1 MVAVELTNVP
11 WTRKHDDP
19 RVPLRSSVARIV
31 YPSTLAE
38 LIEVCSTPDPVPAL
52 KAAGSHWSLSE
63 AAVSDNTFIE
73 THDPNG
79 VLPALGRTLF
89 DVIPECMTDAA
100 IEAVMR
106 QSPTALD
113 EDVEVNKGTYFV
125 HFETGKRVYQL
136 YAELDEGDERHPRSL
151 AQLVAES
158 PAGDNRLMGSW
169 GIHTL
174 GGVGGQ
180 TVFGALTT
188 GTHGGDIALPPIAD
202 AVVAMHLVTEGGRHY
217 WIERERPIDIDGN
230 QVQLCDESKLTA
242 LYGRAELGGQKMFR
256 VERNDDLFDAVLM
269 GAGRFGVV
277 YSVVMRAVRQY
288 CLHEERRLTTW
299 AAIRGQVNDLT
310 SSLYDRKF
318 LQIAVNTTPGRN
330 FTSNLCG
337 VTKRWNTPLSAA
349 SVAGVPNGR
358 AERRG
363 DPSNQADPMA
373 IDTILNAPRFDR
385 AGTEFTYTP
394 DPSVPGR
401 ALSPSFL
408 EVACTRD
415 DLVVG
420 VIDKVASDIN
430 VFVASNGA
438 TVGATIAAV
447 VAAGALPTLL
457 LLLLPLAV
465 IAAALVALVALLRAS
480 GAAAQLGGALDQV
493 RRVLLDKPPG
503 TSAEERAAGV
513 LAFQAIV
520 NDLFAQRQS
529 NLDFDAISY
538 AVMDRH
544 NYRDRSCE
552 VHAESMEVFFDATDP
567 TLVAFVDAVLNF
579 EMRQQNTGRAFA
591 GWLSLRF
598 MGRTQATLGMQQFD
612 TSCAVEISGLL
623 GVSGTRE
630 LIEFADALALRL
642 GALVHWGQR
651 QTQTMAQLQASFGDA
666 PAAAPP
672 TFPVR
677 SPLAQW
683 RRALSLLTDNGARAA
698 FSSSF
703 TRRVG
708 LEVVQPEITDFT
720 LDATIVPPGSA
731 IRFRWDCLRNPP
743 GVRVTITLK
752 RSSDGSTVQV
762 RRSTRLAGS
771 GFFGVHPVGMYNV
784 ELSLVR
790 TLNRQSRQ
798 LVRSI
803 PCRVG

>member
-1 MVAVELTNVP
+1 MAVAERTNVP

-19 RVPLRSSVARIV
+19 RVPFRSSAARIV
-31 YPSTLAE
+31 YPSTLEE
-38 LIEVCSTPDPVPAL
+38 LIEVCSKPDPLPAL
-52 KAAGSHWSLSE
+52 RAAGSHWGLSE
-63 AAVSDNTFIE
+63 AAVSDHTFIE

-79 VLPALGRTLF
+79 AMPALGRTLF
-89 DVIPECMTDAA
+89 DVIPECMTDDA

-106 QSPTALD
+106 QFPTALD
-113 EDVEVNKGTYFV
+113 EDVEVDKGTYFV

-151 AQLVAES
+151 AQLVARR
-158 PAGDNRLMGSW
+158 PGGDKRLMGPW

-174 GGVGGQ
+174 GGAGGQ

-202 AVVAMHLVTEGGRHY
+202 AVVAMHLVTEGGKHY
-217 WIERERPIDIDGN
+217 WIERERPIDIDGDRI
-230 QVQLCDESKLTA
+230 QLCDAAKLKA
-242 LYGRAELGGQKMFR
+242 LYGRADLGGENMFR
-256 VERNDDLFDAVLM
+256 VERDDDLFDAVLM

-310 SSLYDRKF
+310 SPLYDRKF
-318 LQIAVNTTPGRN
+318 LQIAVNTTPGLN
-330 FTSNLCG
+330 FTSNLSS

-349 SVAGVPNGR
+349 SAAGVPNGR

-363 DPSNQADPMA
+363 DPSNRADPMA
-373 IDTILNAPRFDR
+373 INKIINAPRFDL

-394 DPSVPGR
+394 DPAAPGR
-401 ALSPSFL
+401 ALNPNFL
-408 EVACTRD
+408 DVACTQD

-420 VIDKVASDIN
+420 VIGKVASDIKD
-430 VFVASNGA
+430 FVASNGA
-438 TVGATIAAV
+438 TVGVTIAAV
-447 VAAGALPTLL
+447 VAVGAAPTLL

-465 IAAALVALVALLRAS
+465 IAVALLALVAALQAS

-513 LAFQAIV
+513 LAWQAIA
-520 NDLFAQRQS
+520 NRLFTERQS

-538 AVMDRH
+538 AVMDRT

-552 VHAESMEVFFDATDP
+552 VHAESIEVFFDATDS

-579 EMRQQNTGRAFA
+579 EMRQENTGRGFA

-630 LIEFADALALRL
+630 LIEFSESLALRM

-651 QTQTMAQLQASFGDA
+651 NNLTMAQLQARFGDA
-666 PAAAPP
+666 PAEVPP
-672 TFPVR
+672 GFSGR
-677 SPLAQW
+677 SPLARW
-683 RRALSLLTDNGARAA
+683 RRALSRLTDNGARAA

-708 LEVVQPEITDFT
+708 LEVLQPGINDFS
-720 LDATIVPPGSA
+720 LDATIVPSGSA
-731 IRFRWDCLRNPP
+731 IRFRWDCVRNPP
-743 GVRVTITLK
+743 GVQITITLK
-752 RSSDGSTVQV
+752 RLSDGHTVQL

-771 GFFGVHPVGMYNV
+771 GFFSVHPAGMYSV
-784 ELSLVR
+784 ELSVVR

-803 PCRVG
+803 ECRVG